1 MKYVYTDSE
10 LNRNIPNNAVNRF
23 LIGVGFFAVSLFYM
37 FCAVIGFFDDFL
49 LGIAFL
55 LIAQIPAGVGFLF
68 IFFALRTRKA
78 ILNAKTRKPE
88 DVIASD
94 TDKKF
99 YSSQCPNCKVLIDYQ
114 KSDLAFRPWLL
125 RGYVECPCCL
135 KPIRHDP
142 EKNVFIPHRYP
153 ETSE

>member
-1 MKYVYTDSE
+1 MKYVYTNSE
-10 LNRNIPNNAVNRF
+10 LNRNVPNNAANRF
-23 LIGVGFFAVSLFYM
+23 LIGIGFSAVSLFCM
-37 FCAVIGFFDDFL
+37 LGAVISLFEDFL
-49 LGIAFL
+49 MAIAFL
-55 LIAQIPAGVGFLF
+55 GVAHIPLGIGFLF
-68 IFFALRTRKA
+68 IFFAFRTKRA
-78 ILNAKTRKPE
+78 ILNAKTREPE
-88 DVIASD
+88 DVIDSD